1 MHPPEIRLLDAGAGD
16 GALIT
21 ALVKAKYEQRR
32 RPKRISVT
40 AYEIDESIVPALER
54 TLRSCRAACE
64 RSGIQ
69 FSADLRNEDFIAAV
83 ASLVR
88 SDLFDSSQTPF
99 NAAILNPPYRKIHKR
114 LAHTTG

>member
-1 MHPPEIRLLDAGAGD
+1 
-16 GALIT
+16 
-21 ALVKAKYEQRR
+21 
-32 RPKRISVT
+32 
-40 AYEIDESIVPALER
+40 
-54 TLRSCRAACE
+54 
-64 RSGIQ
+64 
-69 FSADLRNEDFIAAV
+69 V